1 MRLPALAFALA
12 ILAASVAAPA
22 GGLGCAASPPRVA
35 RFEPTDRAAIAA
47 VLDRQIAAWNRG
59 DLAAYMEG
67 YAHTPALVF
76 TSGGNIRRGW
86 QEAFDHYQARYATDP
101 KAMGTLAFQI
111 DSIDPVGADGAVVL
125 GHWELTGTAHAGRG
139 VFTLVVERRPEGWR
153 IIHDHTSL
161 SPEPAPPPS

>member
-1 MRLPALAFALA
+1 MQLPALAFALA
-12 ILAASVAAPA
+12 MFAA
-22 GGLGCAASPPRVA
+22 CAASPPRVA
-35 RFEPTDRAAIAA
+35 QLAPTDRAAIAG
-47 VLDRQIAAWNRG
+47 VLDRQVAAWNRG

-67 YAHTPALVF
+67 YARTPALVF
-76 TSGGNIRRGW
+76 TSGGNVRRGW

-111 DSIDPVGADGAVVL
+111 DSIDPVGAGGAVVL
-125 GHWELTGTAHAGRG
+125 GRWELTGTARAGRG

-161 SPEPAPPPS
+161 SPEPAAAPPS

>member
-12 ILAASVAAPA
+12 MSASIALSA
-22 GGLGCAASPPRVA
+22 GSLGCAASPPRVA
-35 RFEPTDRAAIAA
+35 RLPPADRTAITG
-47 VLDRQIAAWNRG
+47 VLDRQVVAWNRG
-59 DLAAYMEG
+59 DLAAYMDG
-67 YAHTPALVF
+67 YARTPALVF

-101 KAMGTLAFQI
+101 KAMGTLAFHV

-139 VFTLVVERRPEGWR
+139 VFTLVLERRPEGWR
-153 IIHDHTSL
+153 IIHDHTSV
-161 SPEPAPPPS
+161 SPEAPPS